1 MRFKSGK
8 TDDLKIFAVSGV
20 NTVSFG
26 ISATAKAT
34 KGLLGFALK
43 RRDLSGGGR
52 PRMLAISLVLLFVT
66 PVLHAETGIV
76 FIHGKGSPEL
86 RNQGTAFAYWGTDMV
101 RTIAPVGQTRALV
114 CHYDGTKS
122 MRLAADDVAHQITTW
137 LQRAD
142 NRDIDKLIV
151 VTHSFGGVIVR
162 RILSH
167 RARYGAIIDRITRVY
182 SIAPPNRGSEAADL
196 ARTLSSK
203 WYSEWIADLAGQD
216 NPATKDCTTDM
227 MKHYNQ
233 SVLLGTNS
241 RRPLPKPLLNIA
253 GIDVRNDG
261 THEEDRGLSWLVKFV
276 EFGDRSDGMVAAYSA
291 QAVGQ
296 PLRPTD
302 ANHHHNRRNDYRKI
316 GDRLATEVRR

>member
-1 MRFKSGK
+1 MRFKSEK
-8 TDDLKIFAVSGV
+8 TDGFEVLAVSGV

-26 ISATAKAT
+26 IGMTAKAT

-43 RRDLSGGGR
+43 RKDLSGCVR
-52 PRMLAISLVLLFVT
+52 PRTLTISLVLLFVT
-66 PVLHAETGIV
+66 AVLHAETGIV
-76 FIHGKGSPEL
+76 FIHGKGSSDL
-86 RNQGTAFAYWGTDMV
+86 QHRGTAFAYWGGDMV
-101 RTIAPVGQTRALV
+101 HTVAPVGQRRALV

-122 MRLAADDVAHQITTW
+122 MRLAADDVAGQITTW
-137 LQRAD
+137 LQD
-142 NRDIDKLIV
+142 NKSVDKLIV

-227 MKHYNQ
+227 MNDYNQ

-241 RRPLPKPLLNIA
+241 RRPLPTTLSLFNIA

-261 THEEDRGLSWLVKFV
+261 THEEDKGLSWLVKFV

-296 PLRPTD
+296 PLPATD

-316 GDRLATEVRR
+316 GDRLAREVRR